1 MIAAKL
7 HPEIAPLFATMVAAC
22 DPPME
27 TREPQAVRA
36 LMDGFAR
43 DGMPPRPDT
52 VVTEDLVAELPGRSI
67 RLRLFKPRDAT
78 GPLPIMLYFHGGG
91 WVIGNIDT
99 HDRYVCALTE
109 ASGVAYFAVDYRLA
123 PEHPYPAAIDDCY
136 DALCWIAENAAR
148 LGLDATRIGVSGDSA
163 GGQLSAACT
172 FLARKHGTP
181 KLSFQL
187 LIYPLTDRDTSR
199 PSYHSWDNLLLTTPY
214 MEWFWRHFYGEGM
227 PTDTLVVPLQEPD
240 LTGLPPAYVVT
251 CEFDI
256 LRDEGELYAHR
267 LMEAGVSTTL
277 RRVPGGAHPF
287 FRAMFVSPMVRA
299 EIREMGHQIRRYLV
313 EEAAA

>member
-1 MIAAKL
+1 MVPAKL
-7 HPEIAPLFATMVAAC
+7 HPEIAPLFASMVAAC

-27 TREPQAVRA
+27 TRQPHEVRA

-52 VVTEDLVAELPGRSI
+52 VVTEELVAALPGRSI
-67 RLRLFKPRDAT
+67 RLRLYKPRGAE
-78 GPLPIMLYFHGGG
+78 GMLPVMLYFHGGG

-109 ASGVAYFAVDYRLA
+109 ASGVAYIAVDYRLA

-136 DALCWIAENAAR
+136 DALCWIAANAAR
-148 LGLDATRIGVSGDSA
+148 LGLDADRIGVSGDSA

-172 FLARKHGTP
+172 FLARAKGGP

-187 LIYPLTDRDTSR
+187 LIYPLTDCDTSR
-199 PSYHSWDNLLLTTPY
+199 PSYHAWDGLLLTTPY
-214 MEWFWRHFYGEGM
+214 MEWFWTHFYGEGV
-227 PTDTLVVPLQEPD
+227 PTDTCVVPLREPD

-251 CEFDI
+251 CEYDI
-256 LRDEGELYAHR
+256 LRDEGELYAMR
-267 LMEAGVSTTL
+267 LMDAGVSTML

-287 FRAMFVSPMVRA
+287 FRAMFISPMVRA
-299 EIREMGHQIRRYLV
+299 EIKEMGHQIRRHLV
-313 EEAAA
+313 PQAV

>member
-1 MIAAKL
+1 MAMAKL
-7 HPEIAPLFATMVAAC
+7 HPEIEPLFTAMVKAC

-27 TREPQAVRA
+27 TLEPHQVRA
-36 LMDGFAR
+36 IMDGFAAR
-43 DGMPPRPDT
+43 DMPPRPEGI
-52 VVTEDLVAELPGRSI
+52 VTEDLVAELPGRNI
-67 RLRLFKPRDAT
+67 RLRLFKPRDAV

-109 ASGVAYFAVDYRLA
+109 ASGCAYFAVDYRLA
-123 PEHPYPAAIDDCY
+123 PEHPYPAPIDDCY
-136 DALCWIAENAAR
+136 DALCWIADNAER
-148 LGLDATRIGVSGDSA
+148 LGLDGSRIGVSGDSA

-172 FLARKHGTP
+172 FLARKHGRP

-199 PSYHSWDNLLLTTPY
+199 PSYHAWDNLLLTTPY
-214 MEWFWRHFYGEGM
+214 MEWFWKHFYGEGM

-251 CEFDI
+251 CEYDI
-256 LRDEGELYAHR
+256 LRDEGELYALR
-267 LMEAGVSTTL
+267 LMEAGVDTTL
-277 RRVPGGAHPF
+277 HRVPGGAHPF
-287 FRAMFVSPMVRA
+287 FRAMSISPFVRA
-299 EIREMGHQIRRYLV
+299 EMREMGHQIRRYLRPQ
-313 EEAAA
+313 